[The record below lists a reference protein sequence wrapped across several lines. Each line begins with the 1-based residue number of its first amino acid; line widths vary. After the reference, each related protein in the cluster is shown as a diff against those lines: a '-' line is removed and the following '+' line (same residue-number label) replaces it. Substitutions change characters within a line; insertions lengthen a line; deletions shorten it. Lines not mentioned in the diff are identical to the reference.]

1 MSSKHA
7 LRKDP
12 ICQNCGE
19 TVTHRFCS
27 YCGQENTESRQ
38 TFRHL
43 LMHFFEDI
51 THYEG
56 KFWKTMKYLFFRPAY
71 LTREFL
77 SGRRVSYVPPVRLYI
92 FISFITFFLPYV
104 LPNYEGIKHE
114 IEKKQVSFLEDTT
127 IYNSF
132 SFHNNEEGM
141 GLIIP
146 NNFKSQ
152 EQLDSLMKHDPY
164 FVIDDE
170 YDYWMNQRFLRM
182 QKYSPLELGEKF
194 SDAFTQNFPK
204 ALFAY
209 MPLFALVL
217 TLFHRKK
224 GWMYFDHA
232 IFTLHYFS
240 FLLLYVALTRIFDL
254 SEFLVGA
261 DIFEK
266 LNVFV
271 YGSYL
276 VSFPLYF
283 LLAHKKMYSESW
295 VKSIFKSF
303 GIYLINILLF
313 ALVLAVLMFWAVIS
327 IH

>member
-1 MSSKHA
+1 MSSKHS

-19 TVTHRFCS
+19 TVSHRFCS

-77 SGRRVSYVPPVRLYI
+77 SGRRMSYVPPVRLYI
-92 FISFITFFLPYV
+92 FISFVTFLLPHI
-104 LPNYEGIKHE
+104 LPEYEASEEKE
-114 IEKKQVSFLEDTT
+114 ISQTSLAEDARIHNT
-127 IYNSF
+127 F
-132 SFHNNEEGM
+132 SFRNNSDGM
-141 GLIIP
+141 SLVIP
-146 NNFKSQ
+146 NNFKSL
-152 EQLDSLMKHDPY
+152 EQLDSLMKYDPY
-164 FVIDDE
+164 YMGDSDLE
-170 YDYWMNQRFLRM
+170 YWMNKRFLHM
-182 QKYSPLELGEKF
+182 QKYSAFELGEKF
-194 SDAFTQNFPK
+194 KEAFSSNFPK

-209 MPLFALVL
+209 MPLFAMVL
-217 TLFHRKK
+217 MLFHRKK

-240 FLLLYVALTRIFDL
+240 FLLLYVALTQIFNL
-254 SEFLVGA
+254 SEYILSSSF
-261 DIFEK
+261 FET
-266 LNVFV
+266 LNFFV
-271 YGSYL
+271 KCSIL
-276 VSFPLYF
+276 LSFPVYF
-283 LLAHKKMYSESW
+283 FIAHKKMYSESW
-295 VKSIFKSF
+295 IKSFFKSF
-303 GIYLINILLF
+303 GIYLINLALF
-313 ALVLAVLMFWAVIS
+313 TVVLAVLMFWSAMS

>member
-1 MSSKHA
+1 
-7 LRKDP
+7 LP
-12 ICQNCGE
+12 
-19 TVTHRFCS
+19 
-27 YCGQENTESRQ
+27 
-38 TFRHL
+38 
-43 LMHFFEDI
+43 
-51 THYEG
+51 HYEE
-56 KFWKTMKYLFFRPAY
+56 T
-71 LTREFL
+71 
-77 SGRRVSYVPPVRLYI
+77 
-92 FISFITFFLPYV
+92 
-104 LPNYEGIKHE
+104 KHE
-114 IEKKQVSFLEDTT
+114 SEKSQPSFLADTT
-127 IYNSF
+127 IYNTF
-132 SFHNNEEGM
+132 SFKNDEEGM
-141 GLIIP
+141 SLIIP

-152 EQLDSLMKHDPY
+152 KELDSLMKHDPD

-170 YDYWMNQRFLRM
+170 YDYWMNKRFLRM

-194 SDAFTQNFPK
+194 SDAFSQNFPK

-266 LNVFV
+266 LNVIV

-283 LLAHKKMYSESW
+283 LLAHKKMYSDSW
-295 VKSIFKSF
+295 IKSIFKF
-303 GIYLINILLF
+303 LGIYIINIALF
-313 ALVLAVLMFWAVIS
+313 AIVLAVLMFWAVIS